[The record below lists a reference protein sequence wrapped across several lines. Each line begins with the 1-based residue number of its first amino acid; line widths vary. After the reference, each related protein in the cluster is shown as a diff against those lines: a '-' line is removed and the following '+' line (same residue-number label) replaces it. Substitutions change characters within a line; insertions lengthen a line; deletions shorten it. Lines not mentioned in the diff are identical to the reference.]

1 MVGHSHLVPK
11 LDELSRLVSPPQREC
26 ARFGRFAGVGSGRA
40 FAVELPLNTARN
52 YTQGPQ

>member
-1 MVGHSHLVPK
+1 VGHSHLVPK
-11 LDELSRLVSPPQREC
+11 PDELSRLVSPPQRES
-26 ARFGRFAGVGSGRA
+26 AHFGRFAGVGSGRA